1 MSRIIIEVLNA
12 IFYFDLFREIS
23 PQKNPLYLCTSTPSH
38 TETNRSTFG
47 ISDNRIIT
55 LPLIQFISLLQ
66 SIAMSS
72 SDHKKPSKTSSDSG
86 KDGKS
91 DSSSIADAMTAMS
104 NKKPE
109 AMEAIEEDDEFEEFQ
124 EANWGASGEDAEDTQ
139 QWQDNWDI
147 DDMDDDFT
155 QNLREELKKNNQ

>member
-1 MSRIIIEVLNA
+1 MRFFISGV
-12 IFYFDLFREIS
+12 FREIS
-23 PQKNPLYLCTSTPSH
+23 LKILSNSKSLAH
-38 TETNRSTFG
+38 TNCTFG
-47 ISDNRIIT
+47 TSDNRIIT